1 MTVFRQFLFLL
12 ATSFVSFLSI
22 AQVSKSFDQ
31 YDITLTSACFNTP
44 YDDFATRKLG
54 DKIYVLSAAKNACE
68 DVDMDEFAKKPFSDL
83 YEVNGCQLK
92 DPTLMSEETKSLMLI
107 NTCYYD
113 GPISTNAK
121 GDLLFFTNNYGSD
134 KNEKLTIYYSTKN
147 ANNEWSKPVAIPFN
161 NDKYNVTHPF
171 YDEKNKLLYFSSDM
185 PGGSGGMDIY
195 KCTFEKGK
203 FGQKESVRFVNTDK
217 NDIFP
222 IVYKDKLYFTSQG
235 HKSMGGYDLFVMEN
249 FEVMNMGAPF
259 NSVND
264 DLAIFFTDDKNGYIT
279 SNRGTSGATDDI
291 YAFNLKEKFVDL
303 PLDYVVTDAQTGEPV
318 SDVAI
323 RIVDD
328 STGIVLFTGNTNDV
342 GLLSQMLDSIPL
354 ETKMRLKI
362 FLDKEGYVSKEI
374 AFDLVVKDS
383 NRVQVSSLIDLT
395 LEPLSL
401 EQEIT
406 ALLGLKSI
414 YYDFDKADLRP
425 DAIIELDKVVRFMN
439 KHPKIEV
446 ELGSHT
452 DCRGPAIYNQDLSN
466 RRALNAANYIK
477 ARISS
482 PDRITYKGYG
492 ETQLKVDCP
501 CEGRIRSKC
510 SDEEN
515 QLNRRTEFI
524 IKSLNISTGSAKVAP
539 KGGTQTEGGNVN
551 FVIKDEGAADF
562 RLKNLEDPTDM
573 TGVHFRVQVESSAKQ
588 IPNATAKF
596 NREDVYEYEHE
607 GQFKYCLGTGL
618 RSLDDAVKLQNELRS
633 NGYPSAFV
641 VAFNNKNRISLD
653 QAKKLLSGQ

>member
-68 DVDMDEFAKKPFSDL
+68 DIDMDEFAKKPFSDL

-354 ETKMRLKI
+354 ETKMRLNI

-633 NGYPSAFV
+633 KGYPSAFV

>member
-1 MTVFRQFLFLL
+1 
-12 ATSFVSFLSI
+12 
-22 AQVSKSFDQ
+22 
-31 YDITLTSACFNTP
+31 
-44 YDDFATRKLG
+44 
-54 DKIYVLSAAKNACE
+54 
-68 DVDMDEFAKKPFSDL
+68 
-83 YEVNGCQLK
+83 
-92 DPTLMSEETKSLMLI
+92 
-107 NTCYYD
+107 
-113 GPISTNAK
+113 
-121 GDLLFFTNNYGSD
+121 
-134 KNEKLTIYYSTKN
+134 
-147 ANNEWSKPVAIPFN
+147 
-161 NDKYNVTHPF
+161 
-171 YDEKNKLLYFSSDM
+171 
-185 PGGSGGMDIY
+185 
-195 KCTFEKGK
+195 
-203 FGQKESVRFVNTDK
+203 
-217 NDIFP
+217 
-222 IVYKDKLYFTSQG
+222 
-235 HKSMGGYDLFVMEN
+235 MGGYDLFVMEN

-354 ETKMRLKI
+354 ETKMRLNI